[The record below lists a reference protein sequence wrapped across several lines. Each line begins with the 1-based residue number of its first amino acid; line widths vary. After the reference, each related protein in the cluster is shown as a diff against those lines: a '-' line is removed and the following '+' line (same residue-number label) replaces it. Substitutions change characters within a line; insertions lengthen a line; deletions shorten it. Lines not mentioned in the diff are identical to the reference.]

1 MSPKL
6 ILSCGLIFT
15 FVTVTSAQSTS
26 SSASSQS
33 ASSQTAT
40 SLAST
45 DSELVTVPAGTKV
58 MLALI
63 HPISTKSA
71 RPGDGVYL
79 RTTFPV
85 VMNDVIVIPPGT
97 YVQGEITEVER
108 HIRVKGRAELR
119 FRFTTFIFPNGYTVS
134 MPGAVNNVPG
144 MEQATMKDKE
154 GTVRA
159 NGDKGKQAAT
169 VGGVAATGAVIGVAA
184 DGLKGAGIGGGMG
197 AVAGLA
203 VAMLTHGP
211 DVRLESGTAVEMVLE
226 RALALDRARLE
237 GTSTRAEKSFSQPR
251 SQRPVLVPPPQQ

>member
-1 MSPKL
+1 
-6 ILSCGLIFT
+6 
-15 FVTVTSAQSTS
+15 
-26 SSASSQS
+26 
-33 ASSQTAT
+33 
-40 SLAST
+40 
-45 DSELVTVPAGTKV
+45 

-108 HIRVKGRAELR
+108 HIRVKGRAQLR

-169 VGGVAATGAVIGVAA
+169 VGGVAATGAVIGAA
-184 DGLKGAGIGGGMG
+184 SDGLKGAGIGGGMG

-226 RALALDRARLE
+226 RSLALDRARLE
-237 GTSTRAEKSFSQPR
+237 GTSTRAERSFPQPR